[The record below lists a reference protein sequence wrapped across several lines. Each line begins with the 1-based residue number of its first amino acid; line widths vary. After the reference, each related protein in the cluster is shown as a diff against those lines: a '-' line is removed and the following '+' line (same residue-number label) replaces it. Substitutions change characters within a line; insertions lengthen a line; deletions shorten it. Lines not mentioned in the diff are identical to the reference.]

1 MFVACNTLCFS
12 REPMELAIRHIA
24 DLEFRKIDLAL
35 FEGETHLRPSDV
47 AEGLDASMGRLRAA
61 PSITPSAYN
70 VDFGEVDAPAV
81 RKRFE
86 AICRLAKLQTVA
98 VVTIPAAPIGTP
110 FDDEVKRLHTLATHA
125 SREGLVLALMT
136 DAKTLTSDP
145 SAAAA
150 LCKAVPGLGLT
161 LDPSHYIQ
169 GPLAGG
175 NYDEVFPF
183 VQNVLLRDTGRKPGE
198 FQVRV
203 GQGEIEYGRIVNLL
217 ERNGYDRGLTVSIL
231 DSLESPFDVEVEVR
245 KAQAPARKPDLKI
258 ATPRRARLTT
268 SGSSRRGASTDQSI
282 PPPPLA
288 GAAGA
293 AWFAPALPVGSS
305 GFMRPVISP

>member
-1 MFVACNTLCFS
+1 
-12 REPMELAIRHIA
+12 MESAIRHIA

-35 FEGETHLRPSDV
+35 FETENHLRPSDV
-47 AEGLDASMGRLRAA
+47 AESLDASMGRLRDA
-61 PSITPSAYN
+61 PSMTPSAYGI
-70 VDFGEVDAPAV
+70 DFGDVEDPAIV

-86 AICRLAKLQTVA
+86 AICRLAKIQTVA
-98 VVTIPAAPIGTP
+98 VLTIPASPIGTP
-110 FDDEVKRLHTLATHA
+110 FDDEVKRLSALTSHA
-125 SREGLVLALMT
+125 SREGLVLTLMT

-145 SAAAA
+145 SLAAG

-198 FQVRV
+198 FQVKV

-217 ERNGYDRGLTVSIL
+217 ERNGYDRALTVSIL
-231 DSLESPFDVEVEVR
+231 DSLDSPFEVEVEVR
-245 KAQAPARKPDLKI
+245 KLKLLLESLI
-258 ATPRRARLTT
+258 
-268 SGSSRRGASTDQSI
+268 
-282 PPPPLA
+282 
-288 GAAGA
+288 
-293 AWFAPALPVGSS
+293 
-305 GFMRPVISP
+305 

>member
-1 MFVACNTLCFS
+1 
-12 REPMELAIRHIA
+12 MESAIRHIA

-35 FEGETHLRPSDV
+35 FEGENHLRPSHLV
-47 AEGLDASMGRLRAA
+47 ESFEAATGRLRSA
-61 PSITPSAYN
+61 PSITPSAYG
-70 VDFGEVDAPAV
+70 VDFGDAEGTV
-81 RKRFE
+81 YRKRFE
-86 AICRLAKLQTVA
+86 AVCRLAKVQTVA

-110 FDDEVKRLHTLATHA
+110 FDDEVKRLAVLEGYA

-150 LCKAVPGLGLT
+150 LCRAVPGLGLT

-217 ERNGYDRGLTVSIL
+217 ERNGYDRALTVSVL
-231 DSLESPFDVEVEVR
+231 DSLDSPFDVEVEVR
-245 KAQAPARKPDLKI
+245 KLKLLLESLI
-258 ATPRRARLTT
+258 
-268 SGSSRRGASTDQSI
+268 
-282 PPPPLA
+282 
-288 GAAGA
+288 
-293 AWFAPALPVGSS
+293 
-305 GFMRPVISP
+305 

>member
-1 MFVACNTLCFS
+1 VFVACNTLCFS
-12 REPMELAIRHIA
+12 REPMESAIRHIA

-35 FEGETHLRPSDV
+35 FEGENHLRPSQV
-47 AEGLDASMGRLRAA
+47 LENFEASTGRLRAA
-61 PSITPSAYN
+61 PSITPSAYG
-70 VDFGEVDAPAV
+70 VDFGDAEGAV
-81 RKRFE
+81 YRRRFE
-86 AICRLAKLQTVA
+86 AICRLAKVQTVA

-110 FDDEVKRLHTLATHA
+110 FDDEVKRLAALAGYA

-150 LCKAVPGLGLT
+150 LCRAVPGLGLT

-217 ERNGYDRGLTVSIL
+217 ERNGYDRALTVSIL
-231 DSLESPFDVEVEVR
+231 DSLDSPFDVEVEVR
-245 KAQAPARKPDLKI
+245 KLKLLLESLI
-258 ATPRRARLTT
+258 
-268 SGSSRRGASTDQSI
+268 
-282 PPPPLA
+282 
-288 GAAGA
+288 
-293 AWFAPALPVGSS
+293 
-305 GFMRPVISP
+305 